1 MQIITRSKVHPVVVI
16 GSGASGGM
24 AAWNLTQKGIDVLLL
39 DAGGR
44 FDRSK
49 FWTHTQPWEA
59 HERNARGERPP
70 QFYLD
75 TKEQPYITPDGRP
88 FQLDARV
95 GTRRKDERVG
105 ARQPS
110 LLGNGF
116 QGRGAGWLGNPMAD
130 LPTRTSRRTTIAS
143 NN

>member
-1 MQIITRSKVHPVVVI
+1 MKTPSVPTWASSLVNNRFAILSSPMQVIAPRKTHSVIII

-59 HERNARGERPP
+59 RERRARGERPP
-70 QFYLD
+70 EFFLD
-75 TKEQPYITPDGRP
+75 TKEQPYLTP
-88 FQLDARV
+88 
-95 GTRRKDERVG
+95 
-105 ARQPS
+105 
-110 LLGNGF
+110 
-116 QGRGAGWLGNPMAD
+116 
-130 LPTRTSRRTTIAS
+130 
-143 NN
+143 